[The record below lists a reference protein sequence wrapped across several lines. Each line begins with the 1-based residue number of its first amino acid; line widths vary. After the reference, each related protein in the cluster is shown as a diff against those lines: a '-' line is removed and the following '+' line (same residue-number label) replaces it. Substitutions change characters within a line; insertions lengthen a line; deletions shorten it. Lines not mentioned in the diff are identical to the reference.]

1 MIATCS
7 LCALILTIRLSEWL
21 WFFFILSDI
30 SNHPNPI
37 VNWYDYLTSRLHV
50 VYETDLQGT
59 PSMRKTLDGLEF
71 PSLQMLPVKFLQ
83 NLTVQFN
90 FDVFE
95 WEQQLDK

>member
-1 MIATCS
+1 MCFDFRQS
-7 LCALILTIRLSEWL
+7 LDRVI
-21 WFFFILSDI
+21 FFFLILSDI
-30 SNHPNPI
+30 SNTPDLI
-37 VNWYDYLTSRLHV
+37 INWYDYLTSRLYI
-50 VYETDLQGT
+50 VYDTDLQGT